1 MVICFR
7 SSVQNFDIGGYGSRK
22 TNALLNLMKEQDDID
37 KIYLYAKNLSK
48 PKYKCL
54 IKRRKNV
61 GTDYFNDPNAFIEC
75 SNRMDDVYQNIDD
88 YNPSKKRKILN
99 VLDGM
104 IADIMSNKNLK
115 P

>member
-1 MVICFR
+1 MFQIICTE
-7 SSVQNFDIGGYGSRK
+7 FDIGGYGSRK
-22 TNALLNLMKEQDDID
+22 TDALLNLIKEQDDIE
-37 KIYLYAKNLSK
+37 KIYLYAKNLSET
-48 PKYKCL
+48 KYKFL

-75 SNRMDDVYQNIDD
+75 PNRMDDVYQNVDD
-88 YNPSKKRKILN
+88 YNPSRKRKILN
-99 VLDGM
+99 VFDGM